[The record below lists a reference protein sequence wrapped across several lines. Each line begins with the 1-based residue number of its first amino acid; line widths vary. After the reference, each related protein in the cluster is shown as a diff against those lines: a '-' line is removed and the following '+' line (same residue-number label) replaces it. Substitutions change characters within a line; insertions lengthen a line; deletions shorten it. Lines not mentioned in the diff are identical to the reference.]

1 MVDFQKLRLQ
11 PARSTADRE
20 AEWAATE
27 ARRLEEKAG
36 PRNRVFDV
44 DGEAVEIARFG
55 RDRDGDHWLAIYVRP
70 ARPLDAMGG
79 AEFLRVMVL
88 EPAFPTIPAA
98 VDEGTLAEGM
108 RIRIRGDLR
117 NSRGTVCLFAR
128 SATPLA

>member
-11 PARSTADRE
+11 PARSAEERE
-20 AEWAATE
+20 AEWGAAE
-27 ARRLEEKAG
+27 ARRLEEKAR

-44 DGEAVEIARFG
+44 VGEAAEIARFG
-55 RDRDGDHWLAIYVRP
+55 QDRDGDHWLAIYVRP
-70 ARPLDAMGG
+70 ASPLVAMGG

-88 EPAFPTIPAA
+88 EPAFPAICAA
-98 VDEGTLAEGM
+98 VDDRTLAEGM